1 MVYFG
6 YSAPANR
13 RWQIAIA
20 LFGEQRVISAQLA
33 LAICLPRQRVAS
45 KELSRLDE
53 FLLSASSTVKGWVGF
68 FLQGVR
74 ECHAVHSI
82 DEQHHYCQQGKR
94 QDVMRSRF
102 SRFSFRVDGLHVFLL
117 E

>member
-1 MVYFG
+1 MVTTLCFMKYKTRLMVYFG

-53 FLLSASSTVKGWVGF
+53 FLLSASSPVKGWVGILLYGFGF
-68 FLQGVR
+68 FLPRGPGVP
-74 ECHAVHSI
+74 C
-82 DEQHHYCQQGKR
+82 CT
-94 QDVMRSRF
+94 
-102 SRFSFRVDGLHVFLL
+102 
-117 E
+117 

>member
-53 FLLSASSTVKGWVGF
+53 FLLYGFGF

-102 SRFSFRVDGLHVFLL
+102 SRFSFRIDGLHVFLL